1 MAPVGAIIMK
11 YMLEELTASQLRGPM
26 LSICISK
33 CIYMDDNV
41 WQIEEKIETS
51 THSPLQSIDSK

>member
-1 MAPVGAIIMK
+1 MAQVGAIIMK
-11 YMLEELTASQLRGPM
+11 YILQELTVSQLWGPM

-33 CIYMDDNV
+33 CIYMDDSV

-51 THSPLQSIDSK
+51 THSPLESIDSK